1 MRRFSKF
8 LLSLP
13 AIFAAVAVELPAQ
26 TVNAGTP
33 EYFENNIRPILANY
47 CFGCHTNSQLGG
59 LRLDTLEGMKK
70 GGQHGPAI
78 VAGDPAN
85 SLLIKAVRQTGDIK
99 MPRAAKSRTARSRS
113 WKPGLKPAPHGRPAA
128 RPRLSSPK
136 TASM

>member
-1 MRRFSKF
+1 MQRFPKF

-13 AIFAAVAVELPAQ
+13 AIFAAAAVELPAQ

-33 EYFENNIRPILANY
+33 EYFENNIRPILANN

-78 VAGDPAN
+78 VIEDPAN

-99 MPRAAKSRTARSRS
+99 MPLGGKITDGEIAKLEA
-113 WKPGLKPAPHGRPAA
+113 WVKQAPHGRPAA
-128 RPRLSSPK
+128 RPQLSPAK